1 VSGAVLPGPDGHAD
15 ADLVTERGLRLAAA
29 AMSAEFSR
37 SGGPGGQH
45 ANVTASRV
53 VLVADLTQLRGP
65 GSQRARA
72 ALGDVVRV
80 VAEDSRSQWRNR
92 QLARRRLAE
101 RLDEAARPR
110 PVRRP
115 TRATRASVE
124 RRLDDK
130 RRQAERK
137 QQRRRP
143 DAE

>member
-1 VSGAVLPGPDGHAD
+1 VTAAVVPASDSETD
-15 ADLVTERGLRLAAA
+15 ADLVTERGLRLPAA
-29 AMSAEFSR
+29 AMTAEFSR

-92 QLARRRLAE
+92 GLARRRLAE
-101 RLDEAARPR
+101 RLDDAARPR
-110 PVRRP
+110 AVRRP

-124 RRLDDK
+124 RRLDEK